1 MASEPPELNVVTGA
15 FGYTGRYIARRLL
28 SMGEQVATLTG
39 HPERPNPF
47 GGQVRVARFRFDDEG
62 ELARSLEGAT
72 TLYNTYWVRFPR
84 GEVTFDKAVE
94 NTLVLIRAARQ
105 AGVRRL
111 VHISIT
117 NASVDSPLPYF
128 RGKGVLER
136 AIAGAGL
143 SYAIIRPTV
152 VFGPGDVLINNIAW
166 FLRKFPVFAVFGAG
180 NYPIQPVHVEDVAEL
195 AVSAAQAEG
204 NVALDAVGPETYT
217 FDEMVRLIAETVGS
231 RARLAHL
238 PPRLA
243 HLLTRVAGCL
253 VRDVVLTSDEVAGLM
268 AGLLVSQDSPTGS
281 TRLSDWLGQNA
292 EVVGTGY
299 ASELRRH
306 YRPS

>member
-94 NTLVLIRAARQ
+94 NTLALIRAARQ

-143 SYAIIRPTV
+143 SYPIIRPTV

-180 NYPIQPVHVEDVAEL
+180 DYPIQPVHVEDVAEL

-292 EVVGTGY
+292 GVVGTGY

>member
-94 NTLVLIRAARQ
+94 NTLALIRAARQ

-117 NASVDSPLPYF
+117 NASVDSPFPYF
-128 RGKGVLER
+128 WGKGVLER

-180 NYPIQPVHVEDVAEL
+180 DYPIQPVHVEDVAEL

-243 HLLTRVAGCL
+243 HLLIRVAGCL

-292 EVVGTGY
+292 GVVGTGY

>member
-28 SMGEQVATLTG
+28 PMGEQVATLTG

-180 NYPIQPVHVEDVAEL
+180 SYPIQPVHVEDVAEL

-292 EVVGTGY
+292 GVVGTGY

>member
-94 NTLVLIRAARQ
+94 NTLALIRAARQ

-180 NYPIQPVHVEDVAEL
+180 DYPIQPVHIEDVAEL

-268 AGLLVSQDSPTGS
+268 AGLLVSQDSATGS

-292 EVVGTGY
+292 GVVGTGY